1 MHSKTS
7 TTTKSGWTCTSAS
20 SSTGRSTDPSGPM
33 KSAPGRLCLHAGLSA
48 LAALTVLACSAQTV
62 IYERASPYNTIIVTE
77 DHKGL
82 RTLLF
87 ERGGGRQ
94 SVVKPGDPD
103 HLELPYARV
112 ALAGLALCD
121 EPRRILVVG
130 LGGGTLPMFLRK
142 HYPAAAIDVA
152 EIDPDV
158 VDVAKKVF
166 GFIEDERMR
175 AHVGDGRQFIENARQ
190 ADYDIIFLDAFG
202 ARDVPKH
209 LTTQEFLQ
217 ITRRAL
223 KPNGVAVSNVWR
235 PASNPLYDSMA
246 RTYQEAFDE
255 LFILDVPGDVNNIF
269 LSLPRRQPLRQSELA
284 QLARKISTAKRFR
297 FDLGELVEYGFWHAR
312 AKNPQARVLRDADLR

>member
-1 MHSKTS
+1 
-7 TTTKSGWTCTSAS
+7 
-20 SSTGRSTDPSGPM
+20 M
-33 KSAPGRLCLHAGLSA
+33 KSAAGRLYLHAGLSA

-62 IYERASPYNTIIVTE
+62 IYEKASSFNTIIVTE
-77 DHKGL
+77 DHKGM

-112 ALAGLALCD
+112 ALAGLALCE

-130 LGGGTLPMFLRK
+130 LGGGSLPMFLRK
-142 HYPAAAIDVA
+142 HYPAAGIDVA

-158 VDVAKKVF
+158 VDVAKKYF
-166 GFIEDERMR
+166 GFREDERMH
-175 AHVGDGRQFIENARQ
+175 AYIGDGRQFMANARQ

-209 LTTQEFLQ
+209 LTTLEFLQ

-223 KPNGVAVSNVWR
+223 VTSGVVVSNVWR
-235 PASNPLYDSMA
+235 PAANPLHDSMV
-246 RTYQEAFDE
+246 RTHQEAFDE
-255 LFILDVPGDVNNIF
+255 LYILDVPGDVNNI
-269 LSLPRRQPLRQSELA
+269 LLALPRKEPLNRSELA
-284 QLARKISTAKRFR
+284 QLARKISAAKQFR
-297 FDLGELVEYGFWHAR
+297 FDLGEQVEYGFHYASG
-312 AKNPQARVLRDADLR
+312 KSGPGRVLRDADLRQSK